1 MKLLV
6 IILSLLF
13 AILAPCVTFADET
26 NAEMNAVI
34 RAIHADFLKLNGKYD
49 VFSNYADG
57 CLWKSDQGLRILYVL
72 PNKTSAANTNR
83 GQLGIGWTI
92 NAERQQPDQIAIGYI
107 NINQTNGFKYWN
119 EFENVGACRFPSLK
133 LKIYGDALIRG
144 ESHAKLKELV
154 MQIVETECVKEQ
166 EAIKAAAKNN

>member
-34 RAIHADFLKLNGKYD
+34 RAIHSDFLKLNGKYD
-49 VFSNYADG
+49 VFSNYTDG
-57 CLWKSDQGLRILYVL
+57 CLWKWDQGLRISYLL
-72 PNKTSAANTNR
+72 PYKTPAANTNR
-83 GQLGIGWTI
+83 DQLGAGWTI
-92 NAERQQPDQIAIGYI
+92 NVEPQQPDQILIGYI

-133 LKIYGDALIRG
+133 LKMYGYAIIRDF
-144 ESHAKLKELV
+144 SNAKLKEMV
-154 MQIVETECVKEQ
+154 KQIVESECAKEQ
-166 EAIKAAAKNN
+166 EAIKAAAKQN